1 MLQED
6 IKNPRALARKADEL
20 WQNSNFAALN
30 KLSYALKMFL
40 HFSPILLP
48 MLLSVLQSL
57 ADSPIHPLLDL
68 VLQVGAG
75 ITGIMDKKL
84 IIAKVL
90 VLMFQETS
98 WPAGEAS
105 SFSYNQEILS
115 HLLPGFSLWKKFLV
129 DLGAYI

>member
-1 MLQED
+1 
-6 IKNPRALARKADEL
+6 
-20 WQNSNFAALN
+20 
-30 KLSYALKMFL
+30 
-40 HFSPILLP
+40 

-98 WPAGEAS
+98 WLAGEAS

-115 HLLPGFSLWKKFLV
+115 HLLPGFSLWKKFFS
-129 DLGAYI
+129 

>member
-1 MLQED
+1 
-6 IKNPRALARKADEL
+6 
-20 WQNSNFAALN
+20 
-30 KLSYALKMFL
+30 
-40 HFSPILLP
+40 